1 MAAKEAGT
9 VAIKDSSFFDAAS
22 NGNGFS

>member
-9 VAIKDSSFFDAAS
+9 GAIKDSSFFDAAS